1 MPLSYRRIQH
11 ADTKAACTSIIVCS
25 SAVLSFDALQ
35 LTCLSLHTTLT
46 YHNVTLLLCSRG
58 ARKPAPVE
66 VLRRLRRPTPVIDTT
81 FPGDDMYKGGWVAE
95 VSIANTNGAVL
106 ARYMRGERD
115 RERLAVARAR
125 YQRYAGIRS
134 NSSSGTST
142 VAVDS
147 SDVSASHVH
156 VSPQND
162 ASFWETFCM
171 SSSAAAERTVQ
182 RRQAAALAAA
192 VVQARI
198 EKRERSATA
207 RSSAAL
213 LQERARME
221 ACCGAFVVFN
231 NRESQQLCLS
241 AYAGS
246 TSALRRW
253 LQPRELR
260 FCRDPAAVAAAA
272 ATAAAS
278 AAAAA
283 AAAGGVRAPAS
294 KAATAAAAQLEFALT
309 VEQAPSPSNIIW
321 ENVHYSD
328 VQRELRTA
336 AVQTVTLLM
345 LAASSTALY
354 FLFVK
359 VPKFS
364 NNFFSGGSGAGT
376 VAKAGDNSAYITNA
390 AQVSHHTA
398 AHIVIV

>member
-1 MPLSYRRIQH
+1 
-11 ADTKAACTSIIVCS
+11 
-25 SAVLSFDALQ
+25 
-35 LTCLSLHTTLT
+35 
-46 YHNVTLLLCSRG
+46 
-58 ARKPAPVE
+58 
-66 VLRRLRRPTPVIDTT
+66 
-81 FPGDDMYKGGWVAE
+81 VAE

-125 YQRYAGIRS
+125 YQRYAGVRS
-134 NSSSGTST
+134 NSSSGSGSGSSAST
-142 VAVDS
+142 VALDS
-147 SDVSASHVH
+147 SDISASNVH
-156 VSPQND
+156 VSAQND

-171 SSSAAAERTVQ
+171 SASAAAERTVQ

-390 AQVSHHTA
+390 AQVSYCCCTHCDSLTVMLGLA
-398 AHIVIV
+398 EVALITVVLRSGSSVTV

>member
-1 MPLSYRRIQH
+1 
-11 ADTKAACTSIIVCS
+11 
-25 SAVLSFDALQ
+25 
-35 LTCLSLHTTLT
+35 
-46 YHNVTLLLCSRG
+46 
-58 ARKPAPVE
+58 
-66 VLRRLRRPTPVIDTT
+66 
-81 FPGDDMYKGGWVAE
+81 VAE

-125 YQRYAGIRS
+125 YQRYAGVRS
-134 NSSSGTST
+134 NSSSGSGSGSSAST
-142 VAVDS
+142 VALDS
-147 SDVSASHVH
+147 SDISASNVH
-156 VSPQND
+156 VSAQND

-171 SSSAAAERTVQ
+171 SASAAAERTVQ

-260 FCRDPAAVAAAA
+260 FCRDPAAVA
-272 ATAAAS
+272 

-390 AQVSHHTA
+390 AQVSYCCCTHCDSLTVMLGLA
-398 AHIVIV
+398 EVALITVVLRSGSSVTV

>member
-1 MPLSYRRIQH
+1 
-11 ADTKAACTSIIVCS
+11 
-25 SAVLSFDALQ
+25 VLY
-35 LTCLSLHTTLT
+35 LTRVSLHVTTISTQTQL
-46 YHNVTLLLCSRG
+46 HVSRG

-134 NSSSGTST
+134 ASSTAINST
-142 VAVDS
+142 D
-147 SDVSASHVH
+147 HH
-156 VSPQND
+156 VSSAQSD
-162 ASFWETFCM
+162 APFWEKFCM
-171 SSSAAAERTVQ
+171 SASAAAERTAQ

-192 VVQARI
+192 VVQAKI

-246 TSALRRW
+246 GSALRRW

-272 ATAAAS
+272 AAS

-283 AAAGGVRAPAS
+283 VAATAAGGVRAPATS
-294 KAATAAAAQLEFALT
+294 STKAASAAAAQLEFALT
-309 VEQAPSPSNIIW
+309 VEQAPSPSNILW

-354 FLFVK
+354 FLFVR
-359 VPKFS
+359 VPEFN
-364 NNFFSGGSGAGT
+364 NNFFPGGGSNGNSSNSAGT
-376 VAKAGDNSAYITNA
+376 IANGSTTNTSYFNNA
-390 AQVSHHTA
+390 AQVSA
-398 AHIVIV
+398 AVAQP